1 MRGGMGDF
9 EVTVGTLQTLA
20 GQLKSVG
27 KTVTS
32 ARQGL
37 DGLGKGQTGDGDLA
51 DAVHDFTDKW
61 KYSLKKIGENAE
73 QVGDKVGEAA
83 KTYSDTD
90 QAIANAA
97 AGRS

>member
-1 MRGGMGDF
+1 MGDF
-9 EVTVGTLQTLA
+9 DVTVGTLQTLA

-27 KTVTS
+27 QTVST

-37 DGLGKGQTGDGDLA
+37 DGVGEGQTGDGDLA

-61 KYSLKKIGENAE
+61 KYSLKKIGENAD
-73 QVGDKVGEAA
+73 QVGSKVADAA
-83 KTYSDTD
+83 KTYTDADT
-90 QAIANAA
+90 AIANAA